1 MDIQVRHMNTVKL
14 FVKRNQIRELQSDLR
29 KWQIKH
35 LPFSRQ
41 DGGVDVILLDCP
53 KANWIVLKY
62 G

>member
-1 MDIQVRHMNTVKL
+1 MNTVKL
-14 FVKRNQIRELQSDLR
+14 FVKRKQIRELQRDLR

-41 DGGVDVILLDCP
+41 DDGVDVILFDCP